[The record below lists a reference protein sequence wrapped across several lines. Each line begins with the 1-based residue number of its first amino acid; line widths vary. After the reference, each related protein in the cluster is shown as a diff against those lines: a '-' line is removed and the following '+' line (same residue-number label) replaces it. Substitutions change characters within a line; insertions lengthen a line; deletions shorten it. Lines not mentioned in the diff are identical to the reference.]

1 MMVTPW
7 KISSMATGVHLTRTR
22 PSGLLLIRA
31 SPIAMRLST
40 TGLILSLTSSS
51 SIPITRSRCSST
63 ITISMRLVG
72 HVLISIS
79 PWFASMVVFLSRIIT
94 PQVQKRQLCHA
105 PVLMTSST
113 SSSRSVMTSRIRL
126 SKTMPV
132 NRIRFFQ
139 RQKPVVPTSM
149 QFLP

>member
-7 KISSMATGVHLTRTR
+7 KISSMATGVHPMRTR

-40 TGLILSLTSSS
+40 TGLIWSLTSSS

-63 ITISMRLVG
+63 TTISMRLVG
-72 HVLISIS
+72 HALTSIL
-79 PWFASMVVFLSRIIT
+79 PWFASMAVFLSRTIT
-94 PQVQKRQLCHA
+94 PQVQKRQPCHV
-105 PVLMTSST
+105 PVLMISST